1 MQRGEI
7 WWADFG
13 EPVGSEPGFT
23 RPVLIMQSNDFNDTD
38 LRTIV
43 VVAITSNLRLA
54 NMPGNVLVERRPS
67 SPFSRDSVINV
78 TQITTIDRSI
88 LRDMIGRLP
97 VRIMSDVESGIRLV
111 LGL

>member
-1 MQRGEI
+1 
-7 WWADFG
+7 
-13 EPVGSEPGFT
+13 
-23 RPVLIMQSNDFNDTD
+23 MQSNDFNDTD
-38 LRTIV
+38 LRTIM

-67 SPFSRDSVINV
+67 SPFSRDSVVNV
-78 TQITTIDRSI
+78 TQIITVDRSI

-97 VRIMSDVESGIRLV
+97 VRTMSDVESGIRLV